1 MLRCR
6 GLVVPVV
13 GMLIVGVVALGVWS
27 TAPVL
32 ASNEPGNE
40 PGLVQSLIQSGK
52 ATPIS
57 GVVKEDDHVVFV
69 LFTII
74 LVMAYIQLAKGVD
87 PEYIDPTSIP
97 GVDLTIFDH

>member
-32 ASNEPGNE
+32 ASNEPG
-40 PGLVQSLIQSGK
+40 LVQSLIQSGK

-69 LFTII
+69 IFTVI
-74 LVMAYIQLAKGVD
+74 LVTAYLVLAKGVD